1 MYRRLPPAL
10 PIAQAIEGAPALAQ
24 LAGQVE
30 RSSAMLRDLGVL
42 IPAGLQVHA
51 GPCQDGQWSL
61 LVRNSAVAA
70 KLRQLTPALLERLRA
85 RGWPVERIR
94 IKVLGSP

>member
-30 RSSAMLRDLGVL
+30 RSRAMLRDLAEL
-42 IPAGLQVHA
+42 LPSGLQVHG

-61 LVRNSAVAA
+61 LVRSSAMAA
-70 KLRQLTPALLERLRA
+70 KLRQLTPLLLERLRE

-94 IKVLGSP
+94 VKVLGSG

>member
-70 KLRQLTPALLERLRA
+70 KLRQLTPALLERLQA